1 MRAVIVFALLLLL
14 IPTALLAQL
23 SFAVPANDFD
33 SDGLDDMLEQELLEK
48 FRPVFMLSGTECDV
62 SPAEFMPGTT
72 EPTVKNRNG
81 AIYGQVFP
89 HTGDNALIEI
99 HYYHLWSRD
108 CARFGH
114 ALDAEHV
121 ATLVRAEP
129 TSSVD
134 SSKAL
139 YWYAAA
145 HESTM
150 CDGSSGATAASLH
163 AEARGVVIWISSGKH
178 ASFLSKECT
187 GACGE
192 DRCENPRVMVT
203 GALINLGETG
213 KPLNGASWTSSPLWP
228 LSIKMQPVFTDPV
241 ITQLSASSGI
251 IPLNDSSRAKKG
263 VIRRA
268 GMTADA
274 LETGHDHTGTAMATG
289 TEKTG
294 EAVSTGY
301 SSTKSSL
308 RRAAG
313 AVGRWFRGDKS
324 KAAD

>member
-1 MRAVIVFALLLLL
+1 MKLATAVALLVLLSAM
-14 IPTALLAQL
+14 ALLAQVPSL
-23 SFAVPANDFD
+23 VPANDFD
-33 SDGLDDMLEQELLEK
+33 SDGLDDTLEQKLLEK

-62 SPAEFMPGTT
+62 APAEFMPGTI
-72 EPTVKNRNG
+72 EPTVKKQNG
-81 AIYGQVFP
+81 SIYGQVFP
-89 HTGDNALIEI
+89 HREDNARIEI

-121 ATLVRAEP
+121 ATLVRAEQ
-129 TSSVD
+129 D
-134 SSKAL
+134 SYKAL

-145 HESTM
+145 HEDTM
-150 CDGSSGATAASLH
+150 CDGSSGATAASLQ
-163 AEARGVVIWISSGKH
+163 AELQGAVVWVSSGKH

-192 DRCENPRVMVT
+192 DRCENPSAMVA
-203 GALINLGETG
+203 GALINLGEVG
-213 KPLNGASWTSSPLWP
+213 KPLNGALWTSSPLWP
-228 LSIKMQPVFTDPV
+228 LSIKMQPIFTDPV
-241 ITQLSASSGI
+241 LAQLSASEGI

-268 GMTADA
+268 GVTADA
-274 LETGHDHTGTAMATG
+274 LETGHDHTGAAISTG
-289 TEKTG
+289 SEKTG
-294 EAVSTGY
+294 DAVSTGY

-313 AVGRWFRGDKS
+313 AVGRWFRGDRS
-324 KAAD
+324 KAAN

>member
-1 MRAVIVFALLLLL
+1 MRFATVVALLLLSTTL
-14 IPTALLAQL
+14 LLAQVP
-23 SFAVPANDFD
+23 SAVPANDVD
-33 SDGLDDMLEQELLEK
+33 SDGLDDRLEQRLLEK

-62 SPAEFMPGTT
+62 SPAEFIPGTIQ
-72 EPTVKNRNG
+72 PTVKNRNG

-89 HTGDNALIEI
+89 HSDNALIEI

-121 ATLVRAEP
+121 ATLVRAEQ
-129 TSSVD
+129 D
-134 SSKAL
+134 SHKAL

-145 HESTM
+145 HEDTM
-150 CDGSSGATAASLH
+150 CDGSSGATAASLQ
-163 AEARGVVIWISSGKH
+163 AELQGAAVWVSSGKH

-192 DRCENPRVMVT
+192 DRCENPSAMVA
-203 GALINLGETG
+203 GALINLGEVG
-213 KPLNGASWTSSPLWP
+213 KPLNGASWTSSTLWP
-228 LSIKMQPVFTDPV
+228 LSIKMQPIFTDSLV
-241 ITQLSASSGI
+241 AQLSASEGI
-251 IPLNDSSRAKKG
+251 IAVNDSSRAKKG

-274 LETGHDHTGTAMATG
+274 LETGHDHTGAAMASG
-289 TEKTG
+289 SEKTG
-294 EAVSTGY
+294 DAVSTGY

-324 KAAD
+324 KAAN

>member
-1 MRAVIVFALLLLL
+1 MRFAVVFALSLLLS
-14 IPTALLAQL
+14 PMALLAQVQ
-23 SFAVPANDFD
+23 SAVPAHDLD
-33 SDGLDDMLEQELLEK
+33 SDGLDDALEQQLLEK

-62 SPAEFMPGTT
+62 APAEFFPAKTA
-72 EPTVKNRNG
+72 PTIKDRNG

-89 HTGDNALIEI
+89 HGDNALIEI

-121 ATLVRAEP
+121 ATLVRAEK
-129 TSSVD
+129 D
-134 SSKAL
+134 SHKAI

-145 HESTM
+145 HEDTM
-150 CDGSSGATAASLH
+150 CDGSSGATAASLN
-163 AEARGVVIWISSGKH
+163 AETRGAVVWVSSGKH

-192 DRCENPRVMVT
+192 DRCDNPTAMVA
-203 GALINLGETG
+203 GALINVGEVG
-213 KPLNGASWTSSPLWP
+213 KPLNCASWTSSTLWP
-228 LSIKMQPVFTDPV
+228 LSIKMKPIFTDPV
-241 ITQLSASSGI
+241 VAQLSASDGI
-251 IPLNDSSRAKKG
+251 IPLNESSRVKKG

-268 GMTADA
+268 GITADA
-274 LETGHDHTGTAMATG
+274 LETGHDHTGAAMATG
-289 TEKTG
+289 SEKTG
-294 EAVSTGY
+294 DAVSTGY

-324 KAAD
+324 KAAN

>member
-1 MRAVIVFALLLLL
+1 MRFATVVALLLLSTTL
-14 IPTALLAQL
+14 LLAQVP
-23 SFAVPANDFD
+23 SAVPANDVD
-33 SDGLDDMLEQELLEK
+33 SDGLDDTLEQRLLEK

-62 SPAEFMPGTT
+62 SPVEFIPGTIQ
-72 EPTVKNRNG
+72 PTVKNRNG

-89 HTGDNALIEI
+89 HSDNALIEI

-121 ATLVRAEP
+121 ATLVRAEQ
-129 TSSVD
+129 D
-134 SSKAL
+134 SHKAL

-145 HESTM
+145 HEDTM
-150 CDGSSGATAASLH
+150 CDGSSGATAASLQ
-163 AEARGVVIWISSGKH
+163 AELQGAAVWVSSGKH

-192 DRCENPRVMVT
+192 DRCENPSAMVA
-203 GALINLGETG
+203 GALINLGEVG
-213 KPLNGASWTSSPLWP
+213 KPLNGASWTSSTLWP
-228 LSIKMQPVFTDPV
+228 LSIKMQPIFTDSLV
-241 ITQLSASSGI
+241 AQLSASEGI
-251 IPLNDSSRAKKG
+251 IAVNDSSRAKKG

-274 LETGHDHTGTAMATG
+274 LETGHDHTGAAMASG
-289 TEKTG
+289 SEKTG
-294 EAVSTGY
+294 DAVSTGY

-324 KAAD
+324 KAAN